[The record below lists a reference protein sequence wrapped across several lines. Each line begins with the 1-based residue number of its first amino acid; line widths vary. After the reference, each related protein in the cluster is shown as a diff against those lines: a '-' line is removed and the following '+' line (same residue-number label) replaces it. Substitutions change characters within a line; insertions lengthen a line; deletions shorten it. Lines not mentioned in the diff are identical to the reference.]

1 MTDKPLI
8 SVLMPVRNEEHFVVA
23 AIRSVLEQDSDVE
36 VLVIDGE
43 STDRTVDVVN
53 EIDDPRVR
61 LLFNPQRTIPH
72 ALNVGLKQAR
82 GEYIA
87 RVDAHATI
95 SDGYLRSG
103 LAVLSK
109 DSDVAGVGGMKVG
122 VALTST
128 GRAIGRA
135 LSSPFGVGNSIN
147 HYSTVPQDTDHTSFG
162 VYRTALARA
171 VGGWDESLPANED
184 VDFDH
189 RIILTGHRLR
199 YEPTMRIDWYVRETL
214 PDFGRQYRRYG
225 RGKGAMVLKNGP
237 SAIRLRH
244 LAAPAL
250 VGWLGLA
257 AVLALIGR
265 RKTAAAMVAPYVAG
279 IAGATRYT
287 ERQSDPEARVQS
299 RLLAGAFV
307 TMHIAWGIGFLEGVA
322 LRKPPA
328 HGSAKGV
335 R

>member
-23 AIRSVLEQDSDVE
+23 AVRSVLEQDSDVE

-43 STDRTVDVVN
+43 STDRTVDMVTAMG
-53 EIDDPRVR
+53 DPRVR
-61 LLFNPQRTIPH
+61 LLGNPQRTIPH
-72 ALNVGLKQAR
+72 ALNVGLKHVR

-95 SDGYLRSG
+95 SDSYLRSG
-103 LAVLSK
+103 LAVL
-109 DSDVAGVGGMKVG
+109 DGDPAVAGVGGMKVG
-122 VALTST
+122 VAQTST
-128 GRAIGRA
+128 GKAIGCA
-135 LSSPFGVGNSIN
+135 LSSPFGVGNAIN
-147 HYSTVPQDTDHTSFG
+147 HYSTVPQDTDHASFG
-162 VYRTALARA
+162 VYRTSVARA

-189 RIILTGHRLR
+189 RILLAGHRLR
-199 YEPTMRIDWYVRETL
+199 YEPSMRIDWYVRETL
-214 PDFGRQYRRYG
+214 PEFGRQYRRYG

-257 AVLALIGR
+257 AVLALLGR
-265 RKTAAAMVAPYVAG
+265 RKTAAAMVAPYAAG
-279 IAGATRYT
+279 IAGATHYT
-287 ERQSDPEARVQS
+287 ERQLDPVDRVEPT
-299 RLLAGAFV
+299 LLARAFV
-307 TMHIAWGIGFLEGVA
+307 TMHLAWGVGFLEGVV

-328 HGSAKGV
+328 HGSAKDV